1 MAYANDEMKRHIKPG
16 VGYFDQC
23 PMWDEKQSWD
33 DATFS

>member
-16 VGYFDQC
+16 VGYFEPT
-23 PMWDEKQSWD
+23 PMPDEKQSFA